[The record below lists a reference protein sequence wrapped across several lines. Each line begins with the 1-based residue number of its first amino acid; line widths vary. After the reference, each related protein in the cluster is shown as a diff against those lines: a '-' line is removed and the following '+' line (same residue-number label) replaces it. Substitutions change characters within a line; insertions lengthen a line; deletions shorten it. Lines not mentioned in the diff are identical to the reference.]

1 MRLKASGWQPDDHPG
16 SGRDSGS
23 GNGTPSKS
31 SELDPIP
38 SQRLEIAS
46 LARGRTAVDEERVED
61 GGAPRL
67 IIGLYRRHLGI
78 GVNAGYFTLKMMLVR
93 TLRRSHKHAI
103 IEVDDAEGEPP
114 GDQFFEISLEPVDSK
129 ALARATRTV
138 QRVLRARR
146 WQSGLIR

>member
-16 SGRDSGS
+16 NGRDP
-23 GNGTPSKS
+23 GTGDGAPTKS

-38 SQRLEIAS
+38 SQSLEIAS
-46 LARGRTAVDEERVED
+46 LARGRTAVDEERVDD

-67 IIGLYRRHLGI
+67 AIGLYRRHLGI
-78 GVNAGYFTLKMMLVR
+78 GAKSGYFTLKMMLVR
-93 TLRRSHKHAI
+93 TLRRSHKHAV

-114 GDQFFEISLEPVDSK
+114 GEQLYEISLEPADSK